1 MSTMKAVFTTAVGID
16 VHRDTVVVSVRKKGP
31 AGGDDP
37 VETRTFETFR
47 DDLVKMT
54 EWLAAEGAEVVG
66 LESTGVYWMPIV
78 RVIQEQLPK
87 LVVWLVNPLEVK
99 GRAGR
104 KTDRKDSRRM
114 SELVLYGQVTPSF
127 VPSYLHSELRKLTR
141 HRTKLVADKTRY
153 TNRIIK
159 ELEGSGVK
167 LASVLSDCLGKSG
180 RAMIDALL
188 EGKPTTD
195 VAQLA
200 KGLLRKKIPLIQR
213 AVDGAFTPSTTL
225 VLRQLLKLLDDVT
238 TQLSAVDEEISKLMQ
253 PWQADRDLI
262 VTSPGIEAVSSAAVL
277 AEMGSDMAL
286 FPSAK
291 HLTAWAG
298 LAPGSEES
306 AGKAKSAPAR
316 KGNKYLRTVLVQCAW
331 AAVKTKGA
339 FWTAAFRRLRARLGP
354 KKAIVAIA
362 RKMLVALFH
371 ILSERVPY
379 RDPDPL
385 PSSPHHRERL
395 MRRLLGKIE
404 ALGYSVHITSP
415 PSGIPAEAVS

>member
-1 MSTMKAVFTTAVGID
+1 MKAVFTTAVGID
-16 VHRDTVVVSVRKKGP
+16 VHRDTVVVSVRKKGL
-31 AGGDDP
+31 AGGEDP
-37 VETRTFETFR
+37 VETRTFDTFR

-54 EWLAAEGAEVVG
+54 QWLAAEGAEVVG
-66 LESTGVYWMPIV
+66 LESTGVYWMPVV

-87 LVVWLVNPLEVK
+87 VVVWLVNPLEVK
-99 GRAGR
+99 ARRGR
-104 KTDRKDSRRM
+104 KTDRKDSRRL

-127 VPSYLHSELRKLTR
+127 VPSYQQSELRKLTR
-141 HRTKLVADKTRY
+141 HRTKLVADQTRY

-188 EGKPTTD
+188 EGKPTSY

-200 KGLLRKKIPLIQR
+200 KGVLRKKIPLIER
-213 AVDGAFTPSTTL
+213 AVAGAFTPSTKL
-225 VLRQLLKLLDDVT
+225 VLRQLLRLLDEVT
-238 TQLSAVDEEISKLMQ
+238 TQMSAADEEISKLMQ
-253 PWQADRDLI
+253 PWQADRDLM
-262 VTSPGIEAVSSAAVL
+262 VTSPGINEISSAAVI
-277 AEMGSDMAL
+277 AEMGGDMAL
-286 FPSAK
+286 FGDAK

-298 LAPGSEES
+298 IAPGSEES
-306 AGKAKSAPAR
+306 AGKAKSAPVR

-331 AAVKTKGA
+331 SAVKTKGA

-371 ILSERVPY
+371 ILHDRTPYRPPEPPRPSPQQSERLV
-379 RDPDPL
+379 
-385 PSSPHHRERL
+385 
-395 MRRLLGKIE
+395 RRLLGKIE
-404 ALGYSVHITSP
+404 ALGYAVQVTSP
-415 PSGIPAEAVS
+415 PSGAPAEAVS